1 MKTLMI
7 FLAMFF
13 ILMSCD
19 SKATTSHPIISDAT
33 RQAQSNSPK
42 NNHIKN
48 KKRILGYD
56 SIVIIVGWK
65 REIWSKV
72 FLSHDKATKSYT
84 ITDRLKYFDEH
95 IIYNEV
101 KTEQLSADW
110 KKYYIDAVN
119 ALYIKESIPR
129 ILRKAPTDLIVTAYS
144 PDLTVTLYKDG
155 NARCISINMGWV
167 IDGYEV
173 IRSYE
178 LNELY
183 ECVYNGCDVIS
194 DIRFC

>member
-1 MKTLMI
+1 M
-7 FLAMFF
+7 
-13 ILMSCD
+13 
-19 SKATTSHPIISDAT
+19 
-33 RQAQSNSPK
+33 
-42 NNHIKN
+42 
-48 KKRILGYD
+48 
-56 SIVIIVGWK
+56 
-65 REIWSKV
+65 
-72 FLSHDKATKSYT
+72 SYT
-84 ITDRLKYFDEH
+84 ITDRLKYFDEQ

-129 ILRKAPTDLIVTAYS
+129 ILRKVPTDLIVTAYR

-155 NARCISINMGWV
+155 DARSISINMGWV

-194 DIRFC
+194 DIN